1 MQGKRNPAAVDPA
14 KAAEGIGNVVTG
26 PGYVRVVVD
35 GKTIAYVKRTTVTVP
50 AALVAKAPK
59 RLGAF
64 KVEGNGRWAGVAVAD
79 TAKARAVL
87 QFVAQKAGQA

>member
-14 KAAEGIGNVVTG
+14 KAAEGIGKIVKG
-26 PGYVRVVVD
+26 PGYVRVVV
-35 GKTIAYVKRTTVTVP
+35 GKTTIAYVKRATVTVP
-50 AALVAKAPK
+50 AALVTKAPK

-64 KVEGNGRWAGVAVAD
+64 TVEGNGRWAGVPVAD

-87 QFVAQKAGQA
+87 EFVARKAAQS